1 MTNQEVT
8 QLAPDERARLRK
20 QMQEQAVKLAVGGRW
35 DDAATLNRDFL
46 RMFGD
51 ESEALNRLGKALTEL
66 GQITNARETY
76 QRATELDPSNT
87 IARRMLDKLVGMK
100 DSASAA
106 ASASQVNTRLFVEET
121 GKAAVANLQAL
132 DPVRKAEVDAGDI
145 VQLKF
150 EGSAVNVQTRAGDYI
165 GMVEPKI
172 GLRLSR
178 MMAAGNQYSAAL
190 VSASPNIRV
199 MIRETY
205 QHPSMV
211 GRVSFPRAKA
221 TEFRGFTRRGL
232 LRGQEDADYVDEDGN
247 DEDET
252 DDWTDLDSD
261 IDEDGGGN
269 GGNNS
274 GVHVE
279 QDDEGYD

>member
-1 MTNQEVT
+1 MANQEVME
-8 QLAPDERARLRK
+8 LAPDERARLRN
-20 QMQEQAVKLAVGGRW
+20 QMKDQAVKLAVGGRW
-35 DDAATLNRDFL
+35 EDAASLNRDFV

-66 GQITNARETY
+66 GQIANARLAY
-76 QRATELDPSNT
+76 QRAIEIEPTNT
-87 IARRMLDKLVGMK
+87 IAKRMLDKLVGMK
-100 DSASAA
+100 DSAAA
-106 ASASQVNTRLFVEET
+106 AGSASQVDTRLFVEET
-121 GKAAVANLQAL
+121 GKATVANLQAL
-132 DPVRKAEVDAGDI
+132 DPDRKAVLDAGDI
-145 VQLKF
+145 VNLKF
-150 EGSAVNVQTRAGDYI
+150 EGSAVNVQTRDGEYV
-165 GMVEPKI
+165 GMVEPKV

-190 VSASPNIRV
+190 VTVSPNIRV

-211 GRVSFPRAKA
+211 GRVSFPQAKA
-221 TEFRGFTRRGL
+221 TDFRGFTRRGL
-232 LRGQEDADYVDEDGN
+232 LRGQEDVDAIDEDGN

-261 IDEDGGGN
+261 IDDEGGSPN
-269 GGNNS
+269 TS
-274 GVHVE
+274 GVHVD

>member
-1 MTNQEVT
+1 ME
-8 QLAPDERARLRK
+8 LAPDERARLRK

-35 DDAATLNRDFL
+35 DDAAALNRDFL

-66 GQITNARETY
+66 GQITNAREAY
-76 QRATELDPSNT
+76 QRAMELDPTNT
-87 IARRMLDKLVGMK
+87 IAKRMLDRLVGMK

-106 ASASQVNTRLFVEET
+106 ASASQVDTRLFVEET
-121 GKAAVANLQAL
+121 GKATVATLQAL
-132 DPVRKAEVDAGDI
+132 NPDRQAPLDAGDK
-145 VQLKF
+145 VDLKF
-150 EGSAVNVQTRAGDYI
+150 EGSAVNVLTRDGEYI
-165 GMVEPKI
+165 GMVEPKV
-172 GLRLSR
+172 GLRLAR

-190 VSASPNIRV
+190 VSVGSVIRLI
-199 MIRETY
+199 IRETY

-211 GRVSFPRAKA
+211 GRVSFPQAKA
-221 TEFRGFTRRGL
+221 TDFRGFTRRGL
-232 LRGQEDADYVDEDGN
+232 LRGQEDGDYIDEDGN

-261 IDEDGGGN
+261 IDDDGGGN
-269 GGNNS
+269 NT